1 MNICINCGV
10 ELENG
15 ITVCPLCGKSPGHKD
30 EQVNVEGNYPSD
42 IITLN
47 RMENRKHLWE
57 LGGIIAFSCIAVC
70 TIVDFLM
77 SRKLDWSLYSDVS
90 AVALWLTLTLI
101 LFFRTRIFLFF
112 SGLMITLLS
121 ALMAF
126 DLIDSGF
133 DWFFPVGLPLAISAS
148 IAGWLIVLLYSL
160 ARFKGFNIIAAA
172 LIILAGLTILTELI
186 LDNYF
191 NGNAD
196 LRWSLI
202 AAVSV
207 LPVALIFSFYHYR
220 LKKGNQ
226 LDSFFHV

>member
-1 MNICINCGV
+1 MNTCVNCGV
-10 ELENG
+10 ELDEG
-15 ITVCPLCGKSPGHKD
+15 ITVCPLCGKSPGNINTPGNKG
-30 EQVNVEGNYPSD
+30 GNYRSD
-42 IITLN
+42 IVTLN
-47 RMENRKHLWE
+47 KLENRKHLWE
-57 LGGIIAFSCIAVC
+57 LGGIIAFSGIAVC
-70 TIVDFLM
+70 TIVDLLI

-90 AVALWLTLTLI
+90 VLALWLTLTLI
-101 LFFRTRIFLFF
+101 LFFRTRMLVFF

-121 ALMAF
+121 ALFAF
-126 DLIDSGF
+126 DLIDTGP

-148 IAGWLIVLLYSL
+148 FAAWVIVLLYNL

-172 LIILAGLTILTELI
+172 LIILAGLAILTELI

-191 NGNAD
+191 NGKTD

>member
-1 MNICINCGV
+1 MNNCINCGV
-10 ELENG
+10 ELDDG
-15 ITVCPLCGKSPGHKD
+15 ITVCPLCGKSPGNK
-30 EQVNVEGNYPSD
+30 NAPGNIDSNHPSD

-47 RMENRKHLWE
+47 RIENRRHLWE

-70 TIVDFLM
+70 TIVDFLI

-90 AVALWLTLTLI
+90 VLVLWLSLTLI
-101 LFFRTRIFLFF
+101 LLFRTRMNLFF

-121 ALMAF
+121 ALLAF
-126 DLIDSGF
+126 DLIENGL

-148 IAGWLIVLLYSL
+148 VAVWLIGILYKK

-186 LDNYF
+186 LDNYIH
-191 NGNAD
+191 GTVD